1 MMYDY
6 LRNLLE
12 ETFRVNGEIEPE
24 KSFDD
29 LEVDSLTTAEICA
42 ALEDD
47 LKVTIDDKDVT
58 QQTTLAELVELLERN
73 GAVLSR

>member
-1 MMYDY
+1 MYEY
-6 LRNLLE
+6 LRKLLE
-12 ETFRVNGEIEPE
+12 QTFRVTGEIEPE

-58 QQTTLAELVELLERN
+58 QETTLAELADLLERN